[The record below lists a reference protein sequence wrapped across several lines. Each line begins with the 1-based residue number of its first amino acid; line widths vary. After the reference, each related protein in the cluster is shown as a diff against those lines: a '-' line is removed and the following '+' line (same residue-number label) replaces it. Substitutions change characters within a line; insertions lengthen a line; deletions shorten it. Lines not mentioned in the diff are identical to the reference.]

1 MATDAAGDAG
11 GDLTRLH
18 YVGVALA
25 AATGAIHL
33 VLGAGALAANP
44 ADPLGIAFV
53 GAAAGFA
60 AGIVGVLRGDE
71 RRRSRVVLLGI
82 PFTAG
87 QVVLYVALNWPN
99 IFGIGGVADKLV
111 QLALLGVLFALY
123 RRDA

>member
-1 MATDAAGDAG
+1 MATDATGDAG

-18 YVGVALA
+18 YVGVGLA
-25 AATGAIHL
+25 AVTGVIHL
-33 VLGAGALAANP
+33 VFGAGALAADL
-44 ADPLGIAFV
+44 ADPLGIAFI

-71 RRRSRVVLLGI
+71 RLRSRVVLLGI
-82 PFTAG
+82 PFTVG
-87 QVVLYVALNWPN
+87 QVVLYVALNWPD

-111 QLALLGVLFALY
+111 QLALLAVLFELY

>member
-1 MATDAAGDAG
+1 MATDVTEDTG

-18 YVGVALA
+18 YVGVGLA
-25 AATGAIHL
+25 AVTGVIHL
-33 VLGAGALAANP
+33 VFGAGALAADL
-44 ADPLGIAFV
+44 ADPLGIAFL

-71 RRRSRVVLLGI
+71 RLRSWVVLLGI

-87 QVVLYVALNWPN
+87 QVVLYVALNWPA

-111 QLALLGVLFALY
+111 QLALLAVLFELY